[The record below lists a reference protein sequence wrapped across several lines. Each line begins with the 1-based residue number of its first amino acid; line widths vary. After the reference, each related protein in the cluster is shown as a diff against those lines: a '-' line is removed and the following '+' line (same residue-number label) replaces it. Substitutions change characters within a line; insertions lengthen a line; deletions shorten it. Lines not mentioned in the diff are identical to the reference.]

1 MRRAATCISEEER
14 KRWRFG
20 TSSRLCWALITFLQ
34 PSLPIAEF
42 RHRFG
47 IRHGRGIRL
56 GAAAWRR
63 PCGGDQGRCAGETVE
78 PTQN

>member
-14 KRWRFG
+14 ERWRFG

-47 IRHGRGIRL
+47 IRHG
-56 GAAAWRR
+56 
-63 PCGGDQGRCAGETVE
+63 
-78 PTQN
+78 